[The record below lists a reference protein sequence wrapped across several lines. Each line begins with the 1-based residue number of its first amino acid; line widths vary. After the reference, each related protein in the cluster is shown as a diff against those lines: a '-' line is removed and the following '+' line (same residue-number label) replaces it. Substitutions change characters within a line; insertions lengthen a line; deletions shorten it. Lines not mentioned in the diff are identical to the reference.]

1 MNLKPIKHL
10 HIMKTQNITLG
21 QGTANLVMALRSLE
35 QAKNF
40 YFLAM
45 QEVRGMG
52 DNTEPFTDPLTEAEK
67 AVFDTASNLVEK
79 GIGDNIRTWAFSTNP
94 GNEI

>member
-1 MNLKPIKHL
+1 MNLKPIKHP

-21 QGTANLVMALRSLE
+21 QGTANLVMALRSIE

-40 YFLAM
+40 YYLAM
-45 QEVRGMG
+45 QEVRMKN
-52 DNTEPFTDPLTEAEK
+52 DTTDPLTEAER
-67 AVFDTASNLVEK
+67 AVFDTVSDLVEK

>member
-1 MNLKPIKHL
+1 MQ
-10 HIMKTQNITLG
+10 TQNITLG
-21 QGTANLVMALRSLE
+21 QGTANLVMALRSIE

-40 YFLAM
+40 YYLAM
-45 QEVRGMG
+45 QEVRMK
-52 DNTEPFTDPLTEAEK
+52 DDTTDPLTEAER
-67 AVFDTASNLVEK
+67 AVFDTASDLVEK

>member
-1 MNLKPIKHL
+1 
-10 HIMKTQNITLG
+10 MKTQNITLG

-45 QEVRGMG
+45 QEVRGRE
-52 DNTEPFTDPLTEAEK
+52 DTTDPLTEAER
-67 AVFDTASNLVEK
+67 AVFDTASDLVEK
-79 GIGDNIRTWAFSTNP
+79 VIGDNIRTWAFSTNP